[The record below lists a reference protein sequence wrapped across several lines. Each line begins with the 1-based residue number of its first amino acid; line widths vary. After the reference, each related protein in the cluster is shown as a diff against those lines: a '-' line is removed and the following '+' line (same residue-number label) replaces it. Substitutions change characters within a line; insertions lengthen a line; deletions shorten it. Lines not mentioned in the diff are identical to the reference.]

1 MLGTIVQVPTLADG
15 IAIGFFTV
23 IVIASILDKFGDA
36 MFKRGV
42 AKPFYIL
49 GHRLHHRHFL
59 MIILPLLYSGL
70 GASIILGYVKIV
82 GRLLWTG
89 LGTTMIVSM
98 ACLATDLLLDYRSS
112 GGRKLGLV
120 RHELIYLLIPAY
132 AFAEFLRLVI

>member
-1 MLGTIVQVPTLADG
+1 MGTIPQTLNLADG

-42 AKPFYIL
+42 AKPFYVL

-59 MIILPLLYSGL
+59 LVILPLLYSGL
-70 GASIILGYVKIV
+70 GALILSGYVRIV
-82 GRLLWTG
+82 GSLLWTG
-89 LGTTMIVSM
+89 LASTLVVSV
-98 ACLATDLLLDYRSS
+98 ACLATDLALDYRSS
-112 GGRKLGLV
+112 TVRSLGLF